1 MRRLEVLSR
10 HLSAENSS
18 SQSLAPA
25 PNATAAKSQKN
36 PDDVVIVLSYRSAI
50 GKAKRGS
57 FKDAS
62 QEKLLLPL
70 FKRVLADSK
79 INPSLIGDIV
89 IGNVLPRSS
98 QGATEVRIAALLAGM
113 PKEVPVHTCNR
124 QCSSGLQA
132 IATVA
137 SAIKAGYYDVGIA
150 GGVEL
155 MSKNPMGWEG
165 DINADALEHPLA
177 SGCYVPMGE
186 TSENV
191 AERFKVSR
199 EKQDNLAVASH
210 AKAAAAIKK
219 GNFKDEI
226 VPVEV
231 EVDGQLKVVSQDEG
245 VREGTTLAGLAKLQ
259 PAFKD
264 GGTTTAGNSS
274 QVSDGAAVTLLAKRS
289 VAEALKLPI
298 LGVFRSFAVVGVE
311 PAIMGIG
318 PAAAI
323 PEALKKAG
331 VSKDDIDVYEINE
344 AFASQAIYCVET
356 LGLDW
361 NKVNPNGGAIA
372 LGHPLGCTGAR
383 MTATL
388 LHELKRRNGRYGVV
402 SMCIGSG
409 MGAAAVFERE

>member
-1 MRRLEVLSR
+1 M
-10 HLSAENSS
+10 
-18 SQSLAPA
+18 
-25 PNATAAKSQKN
+25 
-36 PDDVVIVLSYRSAI
+36 
-50 GKAKRGS
+50 
-57 FKDAS
+57 
-62 QEKLLLPL
+62 LLPL
-70 FKRVLADSK
+70 FKRVLDESK

-98 QGATEVRIAALLAGM
+98 QGATEVRIAALLAGI

-137 SAIKAGYYDVGIA
+137 ASIKAGYYDVGLA

-199 EKQDNLAVASH
+199 EKQDTLAVDSH
-210 AKAAAAIKK
+210 RKAAEAIKK
-219 GNFKDEI
+219 GYFKDEI
-226 VPVEV
+226 VPVELH
-231 EVDGQLKVVSQDEG
+231 EEEGGKKKVVVISQDEG
-245 VREGTTLAGLAKLQ
+245 VREGTTMATLAKLQ
-259 PAFKD
+259 PAFRE

-274 QVSDGAAVTLLAKRS
+274 QVSDGAAVTLLARRS

-311 PAIMGIG
+311 PAIMGKSDLIHN
-318 PAAAI
+318 ACKLI
-323 PEALKKAG
+323 
-331 VSKDDIDVYEINE
+331 
-344 AFASQAIYCVET
+344 
-356 LGLDW
+356 
-361 NKVNPNGGAIA
+361 
-372 LGHPLGCTGAR
+372 
-383 MTATL
+383 
-388 LHELKRRNGRYGVV
+388 
-402 SMCIGSG
+402 
-409 MGAAAVFERE
+409 